1 MSAPA
6 LFAFVQVEVPWVLG
20 PADGRYIVRGH
31 AGEPEHV
38 LVIGTLAA
46 PVRRRGPL
54 GRRRSRRPQPV
65 APSASPATAIATR
78 ATLIGARPL
87 AQPGERWLRD
97 ADLQAEAARG
107 IAVLNSVLHAQ
118 RIATADPGVG
128 ALTHARMLAVRVGVG
143 AGEQVAE
150 GRWASAALVPPPDP
164 GRGSRTT
171 GLRPTERLAAMLAGR
186 DVALACEELTL
197 RARADADAGRWRDCA
212 FQLRA
217 AYDAALAEL
226 LPWGGQ
232 ADIDD
237 RLGELGELR
246 GGVDAAAAAAL
257 QGGLDDDGIA
267 TLAQALTRLE
277 AALRARTNAQLG
289 T

>member
-31 AGEPEHV
+31 AGEPEYV

-46 PVRRRGPL
+46 PVHRRGPL
-54 GRRRSRRPQPV
+54 ARRSARRARPV
-65 APSASPATAIATR
+65 APSSAPATAIATR

-87 AQPGERWLRD
+87 TMPGERWLRE
-97 ADLQAEAARG
+97 ADLQAEADRG
-107 IAVLNSVLHAQ
+107 ITVLNRVLHAQ
-118 RIATADPGVG
+118 RIATADPAVG
-128 ALTHARMLAVRVGVG
+128 ALTHARTIAVRVGVG

-150 GRWASAALVPPPDP
+150 GRWTGAALVPPPAP
-164 GRGSRTT
+164 GRGSRTA

-212 FQLRA
+212 FQLLA

-232 ADIDD
+232 ADIDE
-237 RLGELGELR
+237 RLAELAELR
-246 GGVDAAAAAAL
+246 PSVAGAADAARE
-257 QGGLDDDGIA
+257 GGLEDERIA
-267 TLAQALTRLE
+267 ALAQALARLE

-289 T
+289 G

>member
-31 AGEPEHV
+31 AGEPEYV

-46 PVRRRGPL
+46 PVRHRGPL
-54 GRRRSRRPQPV
+54 ARRRSRRPQPV
-65 APSASPATAIATR
+65 APSPAPATAIATR
-78 ATLIGARPL
+78 ATLIRARPL
-87 AQPGERWLRD
+87 TEPGERWLRE
-97 ADLQAEAARG
+97 ADLQAEADRG
-107 IAVLNSVLHAQ
+107 IVVLNGVLHAQ
-118 RIATADPGVG
+118 RIATADPTVG
-128 ALTHARMLAVRVGVG
+128 AVTHARTLAVRVGVG

-150 GRWASAALVPPPDP
+150 GRWASAALVPPPAP
-164 GRGSRTT
+164 GRGSRTA

-232 ADIDD
+232 ADIDE
-237 RLGELGELR
+237 RLAELGELR
-246 GGVDAAAAAAL
+246 GSVADAADAARE
-257 QGGLDDDGIA
+257 GGLGDERIA
-267 TLAQALTRLE
+267 AIAQALTRLE

-289 T
+289 A